1 VVLPTSTRSTFWTG
15 VTRDRS
21 SEDSRYPDLGGVGG
35 VSLLRD
41 HMLVARPA
49 ASTCTR
55 AMSGLWP
62 CIVLCRHGW
71 LLAIVDSKPMLERL
85 FSRMTAPSSKSKRSP
100 YTIHTCQTNHVTR
113 AMQPPCRGYPCS
125 FAVQVVYR
133 SSHYKYF
140 KGWALIQSL
149 SLVCLLRVQ
158 QGY

>member
-1 VVLPTSTRSTFWTG
+1 MPTVLPTSTRSSFWTG

-62 CIVLCRHGW
+62 CIVLSRHGW
-71 LLAIVDSKPMLERL
+71 LLSTVYNKSMLERL
-85 FSRMTAPSSKSKRSP
+85 LRKMTAPSSKSKSMGGASARHARAAARAPLRPASAQ
-100 YTIHTCQTNHVTR
+100 TTC
-113 AMQPPCRGYPCS
+113 
-125 FAVQVVYR
+125 
-133 SSHYKYF
+133 HY
-140 KGWALIQSL
+140 ALISERIKRCMLLARAKTSL
-149 SLVCLLRVQ
+149 LCSVVFWSSPIK
-158 QGY
+158 